1 MHSKRRYSSS
11 YLYTYTYK
19 YIHSAICDFN
29 QTVAY
34 KYMIKQENISNR
46 PGQYQWY
53 DYTIVCIVKLV
64 STVNLWSNKS
74 LGH

>member
-1 MHSKRRYSSS
+1 
-11 YLYTYTYK
+11 
-19 YIHSAICDFN
+19 
-29 QTVAY
+29 
-34 KYMIKQENISNR
+34 MIKQENISNR